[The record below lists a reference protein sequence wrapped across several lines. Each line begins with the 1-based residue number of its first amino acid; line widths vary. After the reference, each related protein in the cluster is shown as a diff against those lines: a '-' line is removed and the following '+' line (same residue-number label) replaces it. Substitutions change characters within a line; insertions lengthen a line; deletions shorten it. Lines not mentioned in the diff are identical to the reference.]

1 MENFNNVK
9 NKGQD
14 IDFKTMCVFI
24 LASQRL
30 VLPEGFQPPS
40 IIGEIIVLVPL
51 DDRSRLFCV
60 G

>member
-30 VLPEGFQPPS
+30 NATQRPMRITILSPCEA
-40 IIGEIIVLVPL
+40 
-51 DDRSRLFCV
+51 
-60 G
+60 